1 MVEALTTIGAM
12 EIERAT
18 GKNDAT
24 VKEEAVMNLHGTEMI
39 ITKETKK
46 VKMVLNGIGGTSS
59 QDVDIMG
66 IRAWEA
72 IRRRSLNG

>member
-1 MVEALTTIGAM
+1 MTTIGAM

-18 GKNDAT
+18 GKNDAM

-39 ITKETKK
+39 TKETKT

-59 QDVDIMG
+59 QDVGITR